1 ATVRRARPRD
11 PRPAVPEADR
21 WAAAP
26 RLAVSTYAVPLHVP
40 AGRRRAEKPGW
51 TVTWRARVDRHLS
64 CTRLHER
71 ISPSRPPWL
80 TIDPCVMMVVQPTE
94 HPRWTA
100 GAHSGETVSYR
111 NKEDLPMQMTLTRR
125 TFRALPALF
134 LAGATALQ
142 AQTAVQGKA
151 RVTTPEEFF
160 GHTIGAD
167 YVLPNYTQFAEYW
180 RRLDAE
186 SDRIKVVSIGKTA

>member
-1 ATVRRARPRD
+1 
-11 PRPAVPEADR
+11 
-21 WAAAP
+21 
-26 RLAVSTYAVPLHVP
+26 LAVSTYAVPLHVP

-71 ISPSRPPWL
+71 ISPSRWCGHRRPPDGPAPWL
-80 TIDPCVMMVVQPTE
+80 ATAPSVMMDPPA
-94 HPRWTA
+94 HRPSAMDRR
-100 GAHSGETVSYR
+100 GHSGETVSYR

-142 AQTAVQGKA
+142 AQTAGQGKA

-167 YVLPNYTQFAEYW
+167 YVLPNYTQFA
-180 RRLDAE
+180 
-186 SDRIKVVSIGKTA
+186 